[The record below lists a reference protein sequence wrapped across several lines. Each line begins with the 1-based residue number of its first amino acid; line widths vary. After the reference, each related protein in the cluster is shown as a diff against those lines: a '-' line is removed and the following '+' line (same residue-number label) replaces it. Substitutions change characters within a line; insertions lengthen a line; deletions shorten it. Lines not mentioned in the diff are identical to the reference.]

1 MDNNVALLK
10 RTIVET
16 NRLVD
21 GTAEEQLGDPTPC
34 AEWTVRDLINHLTGG
49 STMFAISAE
58 QGSVPDDMIAQLM
71 GGDCLGDDFR
81 ASFRTASDRAVAA
94 FEAPGLM
101 DKTLK
106 LPFGEMPA
114 PVALAIAAF
123 DVATHTADLAKATN
137 QSPGYES
144 IYADALALG
153 PNVVQP
159 EFRQP
164 GVFGAEQ
171 QAASTAP
178 ASDRLLAYAGRA
190 I

>member
-1 MDNNVALLK
+1 MDNVALLK
-10 RTIVET
+10 RTITET

-21 GTAEEQLGDPTPC
+21 GTKDSQLDDPTPC
-34 AEWTVRDLINHLTGG
+34 SEWTVRDLINHLTGG
-49 STMFAISAE
+49 ATMFAVSAE
-58 QGSVPDDMIAQLM
+58 QGSVPDDMLPQLM

-94 FEAPGLM
+94 FAAPGLM

-114 PVALAIAAF
+114 PAALAIAAV

-137 QSPGYES
+137 QAPGDESMYE
-144 IYADALALG
+144 DALALA
-153 PNVVQP
+153 PSVVQP
-159 EFRQP
+159 EFRMP

-171 QAASTAP
+171 QAPAGAV
-178 ASDRLLAYAGRA
+178 ASDRLLAFAGRTL
-190 I
+190 